1 MATDSKRLK
10 NAREAV
16 ILHRLRGNKN
26 IEDVSAET
34 GISASSIKN
43 YETGENSPSLN
54 ALTKLLPVYDL
65 CVEDVLELLGVGD
78 LMNKDA
84 AYNRSEN
91 HKKRLQVFEG
101 QSYQCCFFSNSGSGE
116 FVSLEVGPFKFCD
129 DGYSQAKAHAS
140 GYAYDCKATVTDSGL
155 FAIMSFV
162 SSDILDDR
170 AFFVIPYDSGIKNR
184 FDVGLGA
191 MLSLAKKDAH
201 RQVPA
206 FQLVAVISK
215 QYLGDIGGIERF
227 KDLCKEKLT
236 LPKAQENGYTMHL
249 DGIHTLSYQL
259 YEEVE
264 KLVKNRQ

>member
-1 MATDSKRLK
+1 MEL
-10 NAREAV
+10 
-16 ILHRLRGNKN
+16 
-26 IEDVSAET
+26 
-34 GISASSIKN
+34 
-43 YETGENSPSLN
+43 
-54 ALTKLLPVYDL
+54 
-65 CVEDVLELLGVGD
+65 LELGD

-101 QSYQCCFFSNSGSGE
+101 QSYHCCFFSNSGSE
-116 FVSLEVGPFKFCD
+116 SFSSLEVGPFKFCD
-129 DGYSQAKAHAS
+129 DGYAQAKAHTS
-140 GYAYDCKATVTDSGL
+140 GYSYDCKATVTDSGL

-201 RQVPA
+201 RPVPA
-206 FQLVAVISK
+206 FQLVGVISK
-215 QYLGDIGGIERF
+215 QYLVDIGGIERF
-227 KDLCKEKLT
+227 KDLCKEKLI

-264 KLVKNRQ
+264 KLVKNKQYLEAKKAAKRIKMLVDSLLIEKSME